1 MIRRLHKASGASTP
15 NGTSAQNGTAQA
27 GASNPSAAQVGGSV
41 ANTAIKEGTG
51 LVAGIL
57 SGGASYL
64 IEAVTGIFTGAFNMV
79 TTMGTTRN
87 NNAAQTAQMYWY
99 KAGDRND
106 ERETNNGFYI
116 IVGLAIIAA
125 LVLFIMN
132 NNKSK

>member
-1 MIRRLHKASGASTP
+1 MIRRLYKASGAT
-15 NGTSAQNGTAQA
+15 TQNGTAQT
-27 GASNPSAAQVGGSV
+27 GTTGPSTEQVIGSV
-41 ANTAIKEGTG
+41 ANTAIKEGSSI
-51 LVAGIL
+51 LAGVL
-57 SGGASYL
+57 SLGASYV
-64 IEAVTGIFTGAFNMV
+64 IEAITGVFSMV
-79 TTMGTTRN
+79 TNLGTTRN